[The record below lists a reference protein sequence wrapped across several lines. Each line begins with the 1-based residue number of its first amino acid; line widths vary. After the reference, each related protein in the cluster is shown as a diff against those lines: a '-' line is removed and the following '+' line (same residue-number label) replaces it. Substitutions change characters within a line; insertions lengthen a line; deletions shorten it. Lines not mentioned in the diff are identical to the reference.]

1 MRAALDL
8 AVSTLALAL
17 EALDE
22 VGRLRAEVSIAHR
35 RLVAMLRER
44 DADKTPV
51 RPPSLS
57 AMQAF
62 HESASFRGI
71 PPTPKKP

>member
-1 MRAALDL
+1 
-8 AVSTLALAL
+8 V
-17 EALDE
+17 
-22 VGRLRAEVSIAHR
+22 V
-35 RLVAMLRER
+35 MLREE